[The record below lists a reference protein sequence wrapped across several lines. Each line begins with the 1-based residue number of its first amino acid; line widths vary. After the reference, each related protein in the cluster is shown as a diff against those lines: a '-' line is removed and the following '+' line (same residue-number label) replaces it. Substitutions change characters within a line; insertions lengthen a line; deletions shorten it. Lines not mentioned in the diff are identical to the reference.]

1 MLLCLDDANINIVIW
16 DTMAVIGLPVG
27 VAGEEKILW
36 ENGLMLLAYD
46 EDLNRYINRLANRF
60 TELNSRILTL
70 TRPPLT
76 HDP

>member
-46 EDLNRYINRLANRF
+46 KDLNRNINRQANR
-60 TELNSRILTL
+60 ELIIGSLKCCSQNLILES
-70 TRPPLT
+70 
-76 HDP
+76 